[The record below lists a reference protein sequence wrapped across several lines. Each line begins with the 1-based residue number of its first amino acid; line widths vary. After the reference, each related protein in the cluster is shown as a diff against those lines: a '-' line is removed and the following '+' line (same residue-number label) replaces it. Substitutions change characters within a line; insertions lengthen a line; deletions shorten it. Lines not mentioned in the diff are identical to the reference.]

1 MSDQINTNTATN
13 TTSTNTNT
21 NNTATNIPPPQ
32 SLILPSDY
40 TLSTLLSLLPSY
52 SPLTPLSVS
61 THLLRSNGMTYTDPN
76 VPLLTS
82 VVVDRFVSELV
93 VKSRLERDRRI
104 RKGRKGSNK
113 KRRREEEEEEEGL
126 VYDDF

>member
-13 TTSTNTNT
+13 TNATNNNAT
-21 NNTATNIPPPQ
+21 NNTTANNTPSP

-40 TLSTLLSLLPSY
+40 TLSALLSLLPSY

-82 VVVDRFVSELV
+82 VIVDRFVSELV
-93 VKSRLERDRRI
+93 VKSRLERERRK
-104 RKGRKGSNK
+104 RKEKKGSNK
-113 KRRREEEEEEEGL
+113 KRKREEDEEEKRKKE
-126 VYDDF
+126 